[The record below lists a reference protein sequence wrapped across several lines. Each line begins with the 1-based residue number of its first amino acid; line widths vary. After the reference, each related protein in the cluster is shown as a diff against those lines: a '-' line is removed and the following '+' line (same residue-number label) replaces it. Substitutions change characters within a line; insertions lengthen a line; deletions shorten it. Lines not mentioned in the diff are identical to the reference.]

1 MRTLIFL
8 LVILPAGSSWYLL
21 CEQCRDKYA
30 KNVKGNKTKTVI
42 HRKPSS
48 SRLSTLSMGEPHL
61 VMKSNALFLLDLASS
76 TDTVAAQRKSLPPV
90 TENVTPPDCS
100 GPFGPLPPFQCFET
114 LGGSGFALD
123 EHGFYSDVLHYHPS
137 VPSTSG
143 QRVSYCLSEMIL
155 SRFYYYFTAFVG
167 SVIVRKRSGS
177 YQGRV
182 KVPQVC
188 FHGN

>member
-8 LVILPAGSSWYLL
+8 LVKLPAGSSWYLL

-48 SRLSTLSMGEPHL
+48 SRLSTLSMEEPHL

-143 QRVSYCLSEMIL
+143 QRVSYCLS
-155 SRFYYYFTAFVG
+155 V
-167 SVIVRKRSGS
+167 
-177 YQGRV
+177 
-182 KVPQVC
+182 
-188 FHGN
+188 

>member
-8 LVILPAGSSWYLL
+8 LVKLPAGSSWYLL

-48 SRLSTLSMGEPHL
+48 SRLSTLSMEEPHL

-155 SRFYYYFTAFVG
+155 SGFGLYFGIINCVRFHSLCLKCHCPKTKWILSRAG
-167 SVIVRKRSGS
+167 
-177 YQGRV
+177 
-182 KVPQVC
+182 
-188 FHGN
+188 